1 MDESQEKKEAPTI
14 MEQMGGVSGLISST
28 LPILILIPVNAR
40 WGLMPAL
47 MAAMGVACGVFL
59 WRIIR
64 RENLQPAFS
73 GLIGVGIGAAIAWFT
88 GDAKGFFL
96 YGIWMSLL
104 YAAIFFISV
113 IIRWPAVGV
122 VWKGINGDGMSWR
135 TNKKARY
142 TYDIATI
149 GWGLVFL
156 VRFLIQKFFYDAD
169 ATNSL
174 AVAKILTGWP
184 LTGIM
189 MLVSVWAVRRANV
202 AIKQADG
209 EEPTP
214 RPQESKDMNE

>member
-1 MDESQEKKEAPTI
+1 
-14 MEQMGGVSGLISST
+14 MGT
-28 LPILILIPVNAR
+28 YAR
-40 WGLMPAL
+40 TNGRD
-47 MAAMGVACGVFL
+47 GGACGVFL
-59 WRIIR
+59 GASSQG
-64 RENLQPAFS
+64 NLQPAFS

-135 TNKKARY
+135 ANKKAAIP
-142 TYDIATI
+142 TTSPPSVGAWCFSL
-149 GWGLVFL
+149 GSSSK
-156 VRFLIQKFFYDAD
+156 KFFYDAD

-184 LTGIM
+184 LTGVM
-189 MLVSVWAVRRANV
+189 MLVSVWAVRRANA

-214 RPQESKDMNE
+214 RPQESEDMNE

>member
-104 YAAIFFISV
+104 YAAIFFV
-113 IIRWPAVGV
+113 
-122 VWKGINGDGMSWR
+122 
-135 TNKKARY
+135 
-142 TYDIATI
+142 
-149 GWGLVFL
+149 
-156 VRFLIQKFFYDAD
+156 
-169 ATNSL
+169 
-174 AVAKILTGWP
+174 
-184 LTGIM
+184 
-189 MLVSVWAVRRANV
+189 
-202 AIKQADG
+202 
-209 EEPTP
+209 
-214 RPQESKDMNE
+214 

>member
-1 MDESQEKKEAPTI
+1 VDESQEKKEAPTI

-122 VWKGINGDGMSWR
+122 VWKGINDQRKDVEALIKFCKFAPSKVNLIEYNPIDDGE
-135 TNKKARY
+135 
-142 TYDIATI
+142 
-149 GWGLVFL
+149 F
-156 VRFLIQKFFYDAD
+156 Q
-169 ATNSL
+169 
-174 AVAKILTGWP
+174 
-184 LTGIM
+184 
-189 MLVSVWAVRRANV
+189 
-202 AIKQADG
+202 QADSRALTLYQTML
-209 EEPTP
+209 EEAGITVTV
-214 RPQESKDMNE
+214 RHSRGKDIDAACGQLANKTVNSR

>member
-104 YAAIFFISV
+104 
-113 IIRWPAVGV
+113 
-122 VWKGINGDGMSWR
+122 
-135 TNKKARY
+135 
-142 TYDIATI
+142 
-149 GWGLVFL
+149 FL
-156 VRFLIQKFFYDAD
+156 IRFLIQKFFYDAD

-184 LTGIM
+184 LTGVM
-189 MLVSVWAVRRANV
+189 MLVSVWAVRRANA

-214 RPQESKDMNE
+214 RPQESEDMNE